1 LVSVSVSVL
10 FCFASGKDLCSGEGV
25 YGGTTKMMRNLLSR
39 RVDFWSLPNSELV
52 VPLDS
57 LLSSSSSSSFSDDVD
72 KVEHEEA
79 DARNED

>member
-1 LVSVSVSVL
+1 
-10 FCFASGKDLCSGEGV
+10 
-25 YGGTTKMMRNLLSR
+25 
-39 RVDFWSLPNSELV
+39 VDFWSLRNSELV

-57 LLSSSSSSSFSDDVD
+57 LLSSSSSSSSFSDDVD